1 MKKII
6 NKLLELT
13 NFLFIKLFIFL
24 KYMTTPYPRIIRHKE
39 EKYFTDPVTG
49 TRREFPSIEE
59 EAAIDLSVVV
69 PAYNEEDRLGKM
81 LDECL
86 KYLNKRRMTRPFLS
100 FEVIIVSDGSTDR
113 TVEVANKYSRE
124 NGCDYVRVLPL
135 VRNRGKGGAVRLGV
149 QSCRGQ
155 YILFVDADGATHF
168 PDYEKLET
176 SIKTIVSDPKD
187 EAVVIGSRAH
197 LEQESIAQRSTF
209 RTFLMYGFH
218 TLVWFFGVR
227 GIKDTQC
234 GFKLF
239 TRTAASTLFQL
250 MHVERWA
257 FDVELLFLAQA
268 LGMKIDE
275 VAVNWTEIE
284 GSKVTPIFSWLQMAK
299 DLFLIWFRYATNIWK
314 ISPPPKQHSD

>member
-1 MKKII
+1 MDF
-6 NKLLELT
+6 LEYVKFCAFVGSALSVG
-13 NFLFIKLFIFL
+13 FLMG
-24 KYMTTPYPRIIRHKE
+24 MTTPYPRIVRHKE
-39 EKYFTDPVTG
+39 ENYFTDPVTQ
-49 TRREFPSIEE
+49 TRQEFPSIEE
-59 EAAIDLSVVV
+59 EPALDLSVIV

-86 KYLNKRRMTRPFLS
+86 EYLNKRRMTRPFLS

-113 TVEVANKYSRE
+113 TVEVANKYSRA
-124 NGCDYVRVLPL
+124 NGCDHVRVLPL

-168 PDYEKLET
+168 PDYEKLES
-176 SIKTIVSDPKD
+176 SIKTIISDPKD
-187 EAVVIGSRAH
+187 KAVVIGSRAH
-197 LEQESIAQRSTF
+197 LEQESIAQRSAF

-239 TRTAASTLFQL
+239 TRTAASVLFQL

-314 ISPPPKQHSD
+314 ISPPPKHHSE